1 MMPGVSLNIRPYVRA
16 GDTKGEYALP
26 FKVLRVSLL
35 RNELKTIHVI
45 LTQMDATSPSSITQI
60 YRSFFKLSK
69 RVSLCSKLTIV
80 TEIFSKSANVKFTCS
95 KLANVIDIN

>member
-1 MMPGVSLNIRPYVRA
+1 
-16 GDTKGEYALP
+16 
-26 FKVLRVSLL
+26 
-35 RNELKTIHVI
+35 
-45 LTQMDATSPSSITQI
+45 MDATSPSSITQI